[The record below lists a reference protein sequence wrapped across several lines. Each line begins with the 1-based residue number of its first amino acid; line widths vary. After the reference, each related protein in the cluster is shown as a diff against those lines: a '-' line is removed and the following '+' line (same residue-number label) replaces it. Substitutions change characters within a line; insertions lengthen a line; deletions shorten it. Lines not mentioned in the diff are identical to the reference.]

1 MKRKRRI
8 KKYRSLAEYR
18 VAKILKELA
27 LGLDKAIL
35 QLKIQQLEMDNNLE
49 RMKLLMNYEKV
60 HQQTI

>member
-18 VAKILKELA
+18 VAKILKELE

-35 QLKIQQLEMDNNLE
+35 RLKLHQLQMDDNLE
-49 RMKLLMNYEKV
+49 RIKLLMNNENKDN
-60 HQQTI
+60 

>member
-8 KKYRSLAEYR
+8 KNSRSLAEYR
-18 VAKILKELA
+18 VAKILKDLA
-27 LGLDKAIL
+27 SGLDKAIL
-35 QLKIQQLEMDNNLE
+35 QLKIHQLEMDNNLE

>member
-8 KKYRSLAEYR
+8 KKRMSLAEYR
-18 VAKILKELA
+18 VAKILKDLA

-35 QLKIQQLEMDNNLE
+35 QLKLQQLEMDNSLE

-60 HQQTI
+60 HQ

>member
-8 KKYRSLAEYR
+8 KKSRSLAEYR
-18 VAKILKELA
+18 VAKILKDLA
-27 LGLDKAIL
+27 SGLDEAIQKL
-35 QLKIQQLEMDNNLE
+35 EIQKLEMDNNLE